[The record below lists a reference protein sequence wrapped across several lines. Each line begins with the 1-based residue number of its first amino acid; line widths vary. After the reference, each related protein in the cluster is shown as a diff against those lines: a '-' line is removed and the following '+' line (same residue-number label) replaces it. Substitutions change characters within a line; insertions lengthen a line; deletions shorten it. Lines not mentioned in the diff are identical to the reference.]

1 MSQFNTNTVNKNI
14 TAASLIAAAEQE
26 AASVFDRI
34 RKISEFN
41 TFKVIDAFRKCEVS
55 ERHFAPTTGYGYSDQ
70 GREMLA
76 RLFSEIFRTEDAI
89 VSPHFASGT
98 HTLSV
103 GLFGLLRPGDRFLS
117 VTGTPYDTIRGVIG
131 IEGNA
136 DGSMKDFGI
145 GYSEV
150 ALTSEGKMDIP
161 AVMDALAADDTI
173 KVVYIQRSRGYELR
187 PSITIAE
194 MEKLISAVKEKY
206 PQICVAVDN
215 CYGEFTEE
223 KEPTEV
229 GADIIMGSLI
239 KNPGAGIAPSGGY
252 IAGKKNYVEKIA
264 GRFTA
269 PGLGMEIG
277 SYHSSYLP
285 FFQGI
290 YMAPHIVSQAL
301 MGVVLTA
308 KVMEKLGYRVF
319 PAYDAKRTDIT
330 QAVVFDTEEELVA
343 FIRAVQK
350 ASPVD
355 SNVVPYPWEMPGY
368 EDPVIMA
375 AGTFMQGGSIE
386 LSADAPIRKPYT
398 AYMQGGMVYEN
409 VKLAVI
415 FALEDLLK

>member
-194 MEKLISAVKEKY
+194 MEKLIAAVREKY

-285 FFQGI
+285 FFQGV

>member
-194 MEKLISAVKEKY
+194 MEKLIAAVKEKY

>member
-150 ALTSEGKMDIP
+150 ALTTEGKMDIP
-161 AVMDALAADDTI
+161 VVMDALAADDTI

-194 MEKLISAVKEKY
+194 MEELISAVKEKY

-223 KEPTEV
+223 KEPTEA

-252 IAGKKNYVEKIA
+252 IAGRKNYVEKIA

>member
-194 MEKLISAVKEKY
+194 MEKLIAAVREKY

>member
-161 AVMDALAADDTI
+161 AVMDALAVDDTI

-409 VKLAVI
+409 VK
-415 FALEDLLK
+415 

>member
-194 MEKLISAVKEKY
+194 MENSLLPSGKNIRRSALRS
-206 PQICVAVDN
+206 
-215 CYGEFTEE
+215 
-223 KEPTEV
+223 
-229 GADIIMGSLI
+229 IIATANLPRK
-239 KNPGAGIAPSGGY
+239 KNPRKSVQTSSWARLSKTPVQALRLRAVILPARKTMS
-252 IAGKKNYVEKIA
+252 KK
-264 GRFTA
+264 
-269 PGLGMEIG
+269 
-277 SYHSSYLP
+277 
-285 FFQGI
+285 
-290 YMAPHIVSQAL
+290 SQAAL
-301 MGVVLTA
+301 QLRVSAWRSALTTA
-308 KVMEKLGYRVF
+308 AICLSSRVF
-319 PAYDAKRTDIT
+319 IWHRIS
-330 QAVVFDTEEELVA
+330 FRRL
-343 FIRAVQK
+343 
-350 ASPVD
+350 
-355 SNVVPYPWEMPGY
+355 
-368 EDPVIMA
+368 
-375 AGTFMQGGSIE
+375 
-386 LSADAPIRKPYT
+386 
-398 AYMQGGMVYEN
+398 
-409 VKLAVI
+409 
-415 FALEDLLK
+415 